1 MEVNAISTVFGRRDN
16 ANLSDYEKVIYKSET
31 ITPEQQSLL
40 SRPNSSQ
47 YTAERESSDHKVTNN
62 TDTKQEDEE
71 KSAKALSNKQS
82 SGQAKMSHKEKT
94 GEKEAM
100 SPTPAMID
108 RMIEEQRVD
117 DVSEL
122 LISSELK
129 KAAEGIAEAF
139 GMKVVYL
146 KKVFIKSD
154 DPAVEDFEGNGFV
167 RNGVI
172 LSTRRTRRAITAQ
185 YY

>member
-1 MEVNAISTVFGRRDN
+1 MARGCWTRRMDVRKVFVADNIKKGNTLQTAAQKPHGGIALYRDILANVLDRST
-16 ANLSDYEKVIYKSET
+16 SSE
-31 ITPEQQSLL
+31 S
-40 SRPNSSQ
+40 
-47 YTAERESSDHKVTNN
+47 KVTNN
-62 TDTKQEDEE
+62 TDTKQENEE
-71 KSAKALSNKQS
+71 KSA
-82 SGQAKMSHKEKT
+82 G
-94 GEKEAM
+94 GEKEPM

-129 KAAEGIAEAF
+129 KAAEGIAEVF

-154 DPAVEDFEGNGFV
+154 DPAVEDFDGNGFV

>member
-62 TDTKQEDEE
+62 TDTKQGNEE
-71 KSAKALSNKQS
+71 KSV
-82 SGQAKMSHKEKT
+82 G
-94 GEKEAM
+94 GEKEPM

-129 KAAEGIAEAF
+129 KAAEGIANAF

-146 KKVFIKSD
+146 KKVFIKSN

>member
-1 MEVNAISTVFGRRDN
+1 MEVNAISTVFRRRDN

-71 KSAKALSNKQS
+71 KSA
-82 SGQAKMSHKEKT
+82 G

>member
-1 MEVNAISTVFGRRDN
+1 MEVNAISTVFRRRDN

-47 YTAERESSDHKVTNN
+47 YTAEWESSDHKVTDN
-62 TDTKQEDEE
+62 TDTKQENEE
-71 KSAKALSNKQS
+71 KSA
-82 SGQAKMSHKEKT
+82 G

-146 KKVFIKSD
+146 KKVFIKSN